1 MVAACDFG
9 LDESGFE
16 ARGHRG
22 GGTEVVD
29 APPDILFP
37 SAMLVAPPSVI
48 PALGFK
54 VTEGIDEPSAEHFV
68 KSLPLLDGETGIA
81 DIIFRA
87 SEVDL
92 VVGDIH
98 IATENDRFRFLEM
111 HEVVDEGG
119 GPITRAV
126 IEAGEFP
133 LRVRRVNIHQME
145 IAEIRRDHASLGIV
159 LGNANAVG
167 DGEWFFAREDRSAR
181 VTGLEGG
188 IPKNLIAI
196 EAVGYLLWAG
206 FGFLKADD
214 IGCLRFEILRQS
226 LAEDRADTVDVPR

>member
-1 MVAACDFG
+1 M
-9 LDESGFE
+9 
-16 ARGHRG
+16 
-22 GGTEVVD
+22 
-29 APPDILFP
+29 
-37 SAMLVAPPSVI
+37 
-48 PALGFK
+48 
-54 VTEGIDEPSAEHFV
+54 
-68 KSLPLLDGETGIA
+68 
-81 DIIFRA
+81 
-87 SEVDL
+87 
-92 VVGDIH
+92 
-98 IATENDRFRFLEM
+98 
-111 HEVVDEGG
+111 VDEGG
-119 GPITRAV
+119 GPIPRAV

-133 LRVRRVNIHQME
+133 LRIWRVNIHQME